1 MEERLYFDSKINKK
15 DTCLVDKFNSPSI
28 NQKIYNKKA
37 YQFTRKKKQMEEKKM
52 KLKKSILYPVTDFSP
67 YFKIYVLEKLIKI
80 RC

>member
-28 NQKIYNKKA
+28 NQKIYNKKSVSV
-37 YQFTRKKKQMEEKKM
+37 YKEKKANGG
-52 KLKKSILYPVTDFSP
+52 KENEVKKSILYPVTDFSP